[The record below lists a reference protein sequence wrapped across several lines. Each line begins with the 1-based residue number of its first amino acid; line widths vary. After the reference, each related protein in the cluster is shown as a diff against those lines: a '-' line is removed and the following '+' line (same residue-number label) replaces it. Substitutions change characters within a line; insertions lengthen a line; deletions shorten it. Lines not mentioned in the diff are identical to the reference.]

1 MDGSEHAVLSWL
13 LKPLLVSPMFEL
25 ELNRS
30 FSAVVECKPE
40 SKRDSSQ
47 ILVQRQILSMDEINV
62 ILYKNKYSSDSLSLF
77 PLSSLFLLFSWC
89 WIVTISCNWLKWQ
102 DQIISSMITIIIVAD
117 IPPLHSSDLLILTA
131 LMAFKKFSHESYQNA
146 LLFDLCFSPFP
157 FSFGITNEIVA

>member
-13 LKPLLVSPMFEL
+13 LKPLLVSPMFKL

-47 ILVQRQILSMDEINV
+47 ILVQRQILSMDKINV

-77 PLSSLFLLFSWC
+77 PLSSLFLLFSPYEFFV

-146 LLFDLCFSPFP
+146 
-157 FSFGITNEIVA
+157 